1 MVFFWLQW
9 DLEKDMTSQD
19 NFLKSQKVLRL
30 ATIDQKGT
38 PHIVPVWYLYSQ
50 KKFYIGTNTRTEKAK
65 NLKKNKRV
73 SFCIDVGIHSPK
85 IYGVMGKG
93 NAKLILEKNKVSF
106 FAKKILKRYF
116 QTLENKSAKEL
127 LDDTDCIIEI
137 TPKKLSTWSF

>member
-19 NFLKSQKVLRL
+19 NFLKTQKILRL

-38 PHIVPVWYLYSQ
+38 PHIVPVWYLYNQ

-93 NAKLILEKNKVSF
+93 DAKLILEKNKVSSI
-106 FAKKILKRYF
+106 AKKILKRYF
-116 QTLENKSAKEL
+116 RTLENKSAKEL

>member
-1 MVFFWLQW
+1 
-9 DLEKDMTSQD
+9 MTSQV
-19 NFLKSQKVLRL
+19 NFLKTQKILRL
-30 ATIDQKGT
+30 ATIDNTGT

-50 KKFYIGTNTRTEKAK
+50 KKFYVGTNTRTEKTK

-93 NAKLILEKNKVSF
+93 NAKLILDKNKVSF

-116 QTLENKSAKEL
+116 RTLENKSAKEL
-127 LDDTDCIIEI
+127 LEETDCIIEI
-137 TPKKLSTWSF
+137 TPKKISTWSF

>member
-1 MVFFWLQW
+1 
-9 DLEKDMTSQD
+9 MTSQD
-19 NFLKSQKVLRL
+19 NFLKTQKILRL

-73 SFCIDVGIHSPK
+73 SFCIDVGIHSPN

-93 NAKLILEKNKVSF
+93 NAKLILDKNKVSF
-106 FAKKILKRYF
+106 FAKKSLKRYF
-116 QTLENKSAKEL
+116 RPLENKSAKEL

-137 TPKKLSTWSF
+137 TPKRLSTWSF